1 MQFVLPYRKKFSGAK
16 IFAAKC
22 GLGVFIRIRQKEFEG
37 GF

>member
-1 MQFVLPYRKKFSGAK
+1 MQLVLPYRKKFPGAK

-22 GLGVFIRIRQKEFEG
+22 GLGVFIRRRQKEFEG